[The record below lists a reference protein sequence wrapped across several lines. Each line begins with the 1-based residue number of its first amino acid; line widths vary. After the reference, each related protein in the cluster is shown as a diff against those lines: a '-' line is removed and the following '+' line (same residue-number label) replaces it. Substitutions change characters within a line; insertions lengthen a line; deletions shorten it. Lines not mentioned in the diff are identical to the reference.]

1 MAMKFRF
8 GSKGGDEVADLE
20 QSLRDLQ
27 ARLAEHQK
35 RWAEQLLAD
44 PSAFADLE
52 AKIHLTF
59 KQLADHCS
67 AALLAHAA
75 RQPACADAAKKT

>member
-1 MAMKFRF
+1 MKLRF
-8 GSKGGDEVADLE
+8 GSKGGDEVAGLE

-27 ARLAEHQK
+27 TQLAEHQK
-35 RWAEQLLAD
+35 RWADQLAAD

-52 AKIHLTF
+52 PKIHLTF

-75 RQPACADAAKKT
+75 QLPACADAAKKN